1 MVKWDLD
8 TGDSEPGIYVQ
19 EITFNDE
26 STVSDIGR
34 NDIIVFVGANN
45 VGKSQTLRDIYHGL
59 GDEKFSILKDI
70 HAYKSGQSKDIIE
83 LVKSIC
89 SIDQFSQ
96 YLLMGKNVSIM
107 PNNIDYFM
115 STSCTNHVRWHFCHV
130 L

>member
-1 MVKWDLD
+1 MMKWDID

-19 EITFNDE
+19 KITFNDE

-59 GDEKFSILKDI
+59 GDEIVSILKDI
-70 HAYKSGQSKDIIE
+70 HSYKSGQSKDIIG

-96 YLLMGKNVSIM
+96 YFLMGKMLVSRLI
-107 PNNIDYFM
+107 I
-115 STSCTNHVRWHFCHV
+115 
-130 L
+130 

>member
-45 VGKSQTLRDIYHGL
+45 VGRYLSR
-59 GDEKFSILKDI
+59 
-70 HAYKSGQSKDIIE
+70 SG
-83 LVKSIC
+83 
-89 SIDQFSQ
+89 
-96 YLLMGKNVSIM
+96 
-107 PNNIDYFM
+107 
-115 STSCTNHVRWHFCHV
+115 R
-130 L
+130 